1 MFIIS
6 SYSTAILF
14 CIITMFC
21 WGSWANT
28 TKLSSSNWR
37 FELFYWDYAFGIL
50 ILSLIMAFTI
60 GSTGT
65 AGRSFIEDFK
75 QADSANLFSAFIGGV
90 VFNLA
95 NILLVSAIAL
105 AGMAVAFPVG
115 IGIALILGVIVNYAG
130 NPQGN
135 VFLLFGGVALIAIAI
150 IINANAYKQVNK
162 GKTTFSSKGLI
173 LAVVAGVLMGFF
185 YKYVAV
191 SMAADFEAPERG
203 KLTPYTALVFFAIG
217 LVISNFLF
225 NGLLMRFPFAG
236 SRLSIGD
243 YFKGSLKDHL
253 VGILGGVI
261 WHVGMS
267 FNIIASGKAGPAI
280 SYGLGQ
286 GATIIAAIWGI
297 FIWKEFASASKTT
310 YRNLY
315 IMLLLY
321 VVGIVMII
329 LAKN

>member
-1 MFIIS
+1 MFIIH

-14 CIITMFC
+14 CIITMLC

-28 TKLSSSNWR
+28 TKLSSKGWR

-50 ILSLIMAFTI
+50 LLSIIMAFTI
-60 GSTGT
+60 GSSGDS
-65 AGRSFIEDFK
+65 GRPFLADIK
-75 QADSANLFSAFIGGV
+75 QADSGNLLSAFIGGV

-105 AGMAVAFPVG
+105 AGMSVAFPVG
-115 IGIALILGVIVNYAG
+115 IGIALILGVIVNYYG
-130 NPQGN
+130 NPQGAAP
-135 VFLLFGGVALIAIAI
+135 LLFGGVALIAIAI
-150 IINANAYKQVNK
+150 VMNAAAYKQVAK
-162 GKTTFSSKGLI
+162 GTASFSAKGLVLSI
-173 LAVVAGVLMGFF
+173 VAGVLMGFF
-185 YKYVAV
+185 YKYVAA
-191 SMAADFEAPERG
+191 SMTGNFDAPEAG

-217 LVISNFLF
+217 IVASNFLF

-236 SRLSIGD
+236 TPLRIGD
-243 YFKGSLKDHL
+243 YFRGSAKDHL
-253 VGILGGVI
+253 IGILGGVI
-261 WHVGMS
+261 WHIGMS

-286 GATIIAAIWGI
+286 GATVIAAIWGI
-297 FIWKEFASASKTT
+297 FIWKEFATASKAT

-315 IMLLLY
+315 LMLALY
-321 VVGIVMII
+321 VIGIVLII

>member
-1 MFIIS
+1 MFIIQ

-14 CIITMFC
+14 CFITMLC

-28 TKLSSSNWR
+28 TKLSSTNWR

-50 ILSLIMAFTI
+50 LFSILMAFTL
-60 GSTGT
+60 GSNGATG
-65 AGRSFIEDFK
+65 RPFLEDFR
-75 QADSANLFSAFIGGV
+75 QADNSNLVSAFIGGI

-115 IGIALILGVIVNYAG
+115 IGIALILGVIVNYGG

-135 VFLLFGGVALIAIAI
+135 PTILFGGVLLIAVAI
-150 IINANAYKQVNK
+150 LINANAYKQVNK
-162 GKTTFSSKGLI
+162 VTNSFSVKGLS
-173 LAVVAGVLMGFF
+173 LAIIAGVLMGFF
-185 YKYVAV
+185 YRYVAA
-191 SMAADFEAPERG
+191 SMVADFDAPEIG
-203 KLTPYTALVFFAIG
+203 KLTPYTALVFFALGI
-217 LVISNFLF
+217 VISNFLF
-225 NGLLMRFPFAG
+225 NGILMRFP
-236 SRLSIGD
+236 LSGTKLSVFD
-243 YFKGSLKDHL
+243 YFKGSIKDHF
-253 VGILGGVI
+253 VGILGGII
-261 WHVGMS
+261 WHLGMS

-286 GATIIAAIWGI
+286 GATVIAAIWGI
-297 FIWKEFASASKTT
+297 FIWKEFANASKKT

-315 IMLLLY
+315 LMLLLY
-321 VVGIVMII
+321 VIGIFLII

>member
-1 MFIIS
+1 M
-6 SYSTAILF
+6 L
-14 CIITMFC
+14 C

-28 TKLSSSNWR
+28 TKLNSSTWR

-50 ILSLIMAFTI
+50 LLSFIMAFTL
-60 GSTGT
+60 GSYGTTGRPFL
-65 AGRSFIEDFK
+65 ADFR
-75 QADSANLFSAFIGGV
+75 QAQNDNLVSAFVGGV

-135 VFLLFGGVALIAIAI
+135 PTILFGGVLLIAVAI
-150 IINANAYKQVNK
+150 FINANAYKRVNK
-162 GKTTFSSKGLI
+162 GTNSFSIKGLS
-173 LAVVAGVLMGFF
+173 LAIIAGILMGFF
-185 YKYVAV
+185 YRYVAISIV
-191 SMAADFEAPERG
+191 TDFEFPEMG
-203 KLTPYTALVFFAIG
+203 KLTPYTALVFFALG

-225 NGLLMRFPFAG
+225 NGLLMRFPFSG
-236 SRLSIGD
+236 TKLSVSD
-243 YFKGSLKDHL
+243 YFKGSAKDHF
-253 VGILGGVI
+253 VGILGGTI
-261 WHVGMS
+261 WHLGMA

-286 GATIIAAIWGI
+286 GATVIAAIWGI
-297 FIWKEFASASKTT
+297 FIWKEFANASQKT

-315 IMLLLY
+315 LMLLLY
-321 VVGIVMII
+321 VVGIFLII
-329 LAKN
+329 LAKK

>member
-1 MFIIS
+1 MFIIH
-6 SYSTAILF
+6 SYSTAILL
-14 CIITMFC
+14 CIITMLC

-28 TKLSSSNWR
+28 TKLSSPGWR

-50 ILSLIMAFTI
+50 ILSLIMAFTL
-60 GSTGT
+60 GSRGE
-65 AGRSFIEDFK
+65 AGRSFLEDIK
-75 QADSANLFSAFIGGV
+75 QADNANLLSAFIGGV

-130 NPQGN
+130 SPQGN
-135 VFLLFGGVALIAIAI
+135 AALLFGGVALIAVAI
-150 IINANAYKQVNK
+150 LLNAGAYKQVNK
-162 GKTTFSSKGLI
+162 GKSTFSAKGL
-173 LAVVAGVLMGFF
+173 VVAIIAGVLMGFF
-185 YKYVAV
+185 YKYVAA
-191 SMAADFEAPERG
+191 SMAADFDVPEAG

-217 LVISNFLF
+217 IVVSNFLF
-225 NGLLMRFPFAG
+225 NALLMRFPFSGA
-236 SRLSIGD
+236 RLYAKD
-243 YFKGSLKDHL
+243 YFKGSAKDHL
-253 VGILGGVI
+253 IGILGGVI
-261 WHVGMS
+261 WHIGMS

-297 FIWKEFASASKTT
+297 FIWKEFATASKST

-315 IMLLLY
+315 LMLLLY
-321 VVGIVMII
+321 VIGIALII

>member
-1 MFIIS
+1 M
-6 SYSTAILF
+6 L
-14 CIITMFC
+14 C

-28 TKLSSSNWR
+28 TKLSSSSWR

-50 ILSLIMAFTI
+50 LFSIIMAFTF
-60 GSTGT
+60 GSYGATG
-65 AGRSFIEDFK
+65 RPFLEDYK
-75 QADSANLFSAFIGGV
+75 QADNANLVSAFVGGI

-115 IGIALILGVIVNYAG
+115 IGIALILGVIVNYIG

-135 VFLLFGGVALIAIAI
+135 PTILFGGVLLIAIAI
-150 IINANAYKQVNK
+150 LINANAYKQVNK
-162 GKTTFSSKGLI
+162 ATNSFSVKGLS
-173 LAVVAGVLMGFF
+173 LAIIAGVLMGFF
-185 YKYVAV
+185 YRYVAA
-191 SMAADFEAPERG
+191 SMVADFDAPEMG
-203 KLTPYTALVFFAIG
+203 KLTPYTALVFFALG

-225 NGLLMRFPFAG
+225 NGLLMRLPFSG
-236 SRLSIGD
+236 TKLSVSD
-243 YFKGSLKDHL
+243 YFKGSTKDHF
-253 VGILGGVI
+253 VGILGGII
-261 WHVGMS
+261 WHLGMS

-286 GATIIAAIWGI
+286 GATVIAAIWGI
-297 FIWKEFASASKTT
+297 FIWKEFANASKKT

-315 IMLLLY
+315 MMLLLY
-321 VVGIVMII
+321 VVGIFLVI